1 MVGIFA
7 SGGGGGNK
15 RRMSH
20 CQLIRLT
27 GYITLRE
34 VGLIHLS
41 LLNSRRC
48 AVPFGALVS
57 AFWACG
63 FPIRFC
69 ANINVNFY
77 FF

>member
-7 SGGGGGNK
+7 SGGGRGNK

-27 GYITLRE
+27 GYITLRK

-41 LLNSRRC
+41 LL
-48 AVPFGALVS
+48 VPGGVLCPLVP
-57 AFWACG
+57 W
-63 FPIRFC
+63 
-69 ANINVNFY
+69 
-77 FF
+77 